1 MHLMPSSTKVEAI
14 VSQFG
19 PQSKALILSKD
30 SIAAIK
36 CSIVPSRC
44 EANAEDFAILEQ
56 VDCDRHRSFTDLA
69 SNSEDMDA

>member
-1 MHLMPSSTKVEAI
+1 
-14 VSQFG
+14 
-19 PQSKALILSKD
+19 LSKD

-56 VDCDRHRSFTDLA
+56 VDGDRHRSSTDLA
-69 SNSEDMDA
+69 SNNEDMDL